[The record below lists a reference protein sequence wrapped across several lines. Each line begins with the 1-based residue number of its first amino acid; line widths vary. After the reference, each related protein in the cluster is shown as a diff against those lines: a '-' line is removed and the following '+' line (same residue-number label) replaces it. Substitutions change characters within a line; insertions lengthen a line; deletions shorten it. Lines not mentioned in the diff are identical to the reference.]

1 MAPNGVRRRVLGV
14 SYTRSVTSKSRP
26 TPKKKMDIL
35 GPISHGFTGISAAPL
50 ATVTMT
56 GQSQSQKSRFNW
68 TDALEQEYLD
78 CLVEAMKQG
87 KRTDTGWKPQVN
99 ADVVLVQPRRSLDG
113 KASYPG
119 A

>member
-1 MAPNGVRRRVLGV
+1 
-14 SYTRSVTSKSRP
+14 
-26 TPKKKMDIL
+26 
-35 GPISHGFTGISAAPL
+35 
-50 ATVTMT
+50 MT

-99 ADVVLVQPRRSLDG
+99 ADVVTHFYPLHAQHLVLPRRSLDG
-113 KASYPG
+113 KAPYPG